1 MTDCLFCKIAG
12 GVIPTRMV
20 HEDED
25 VVAFDDINP
34 QAPVHVLVVPR
45 RHIPT
50 LNDLTAADDALLG
63 KMHRVAAEIARK
75 RGVAGPGWRAVIN
88 VNQDGG
94 QLVFHVHLHLLGGRP
109 QFWPPG

>member
-1 MTDCLFCKIAG
+1 VTDCLFCKIVG
-12 GVIPTRMV
+12 GQIPTRFV

-45 RHIPT
+45 RHVPT
-50 LNDLTAADDALLG
+50 LNDLAPADDALLG
-63 KMHRVAAEIARK
+63 KMHRVAAAVARQ
-75 RGVAGPGWRAVIN
+75 RGVDAPGWRAVMN
-88 VNQDGG
+88 VNRDGG

-109 QFWPPG
+109 LFWPPG

>member
-1 MTDCLFCKIAG
+1 VTDCLFCKIAG
-12 GVIPTRMV
+12 KQIPTRLV
-20 HEDED
+20 HDDED

-45 RHIPT
+45 RHIAT
-50 LNDLTAADDALLG
+50 LNDLKPADDALLG
-63 KMHRVAAEIARK
+63 KLNRVSAGIARQ
-75 RGVAGPGWRAVIN
+75 RGVAEPGWRAVLN
-88 VNQDGG
+88 VNRDGG

>member
-1 MTDCLFCKIAG
+1 VTDCLFCKIVG
-12 GVIPTRMV
+12 QQIPTRLV
-20 HEDED
+20 HEDDD
-25 VVAFDDINP
+25 VIAFDDINP

-50 LNDLTAADDALLG
+50 LNELTPGDDALLG
-63 KMHRVAAEIARK
+63 KMHRVAAEIARR
-75 RGVAGPGWRAVIN
+75 RGIAGPGWRAVVN
-88 VNQDGG
+88 VNRDGG